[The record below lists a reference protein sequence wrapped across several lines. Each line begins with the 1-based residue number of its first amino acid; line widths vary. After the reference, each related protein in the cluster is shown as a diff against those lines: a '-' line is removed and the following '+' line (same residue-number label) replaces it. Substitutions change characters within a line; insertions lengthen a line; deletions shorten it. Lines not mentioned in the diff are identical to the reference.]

1 MSIYIV
7 RHGITDACNQEPVNG
22 KKPNKNV
29 SLSEIGREQIL
40 EACPYISRSVTKIY
54 SSPTLRTLETAGI
67 IKKNLGLLA
76 PILSDHRLKNKVE
89 SEDASYQNNIK
100 EFLHDL
106 SPSENIVIV
115 THGRIIKMLYSLINL
130 DVINVTLMDTLT
142 IGYGDVF
149 LAQWKGSRIEME
161 WKPCCCSK
169 K

>member
-7 RHGITDACNQEPVNG
+7 RHGITDACGLEPVNG

-29 SLSEIGREQIL
+29 PLSETGREQIL
-40 EACPYISRSVTKIY
+40 EASQYIPQLVKKIY
-54 SSPTLRTLETAGI
+54 TSPMLRTIETAEI
-67 IKKNLGLLA
+67 IKTKVGLLA
-76 PILSDHRLKNKVE
+76 PILPDLRLKNKVE

-100 EFLHDL
+100 EFIKDL

-130 DVINVTLMDTLT
+130 DVINVTLMDSLT

-149 LAQWKGSRIEME
+149 LALWKGSRLEME
-161 WKPCCCSK
+161 WKPCSK